1 LRLVASLF
9 ERYGTFKLQQQPF
22 NALRE
27 KFKYVPL
34 PPVLRR
40 VLRRDTVDV
49 ANSER
54 RKMAYNVVRVVWV
67 VWARWWFYPIHAI
80 LAALAP
86 E

>member
-1 LRLVASLF
+1 MASLF

-34 PPVLRR
+34 PPVLHRA
-40 VLRRDTVDV
+40 LRRGPADV
-49 ANSER
+49 VNSER
-54 RKMAYNVVRVVWV
+54 RKMAYTVLRVVWV
-67 VWARWWFYPIHAI
+67 VWARWCFYPIHAI
-80 LAALAP
+80 LAALEP